1 MPHTL
6 LSAIALALLYLDVYI
21 RFMKIVCRHFIMSS
35 CHSYCHCCCHGCCH
49 SFLSH
54 LHGCILYLFIFWPR
68 AHHVFS
74 LFIYFTVAFLCTHT
88 NIHENVCCCHHC
100 ANVLLVASA
109 FTDSLAPTEHTF
121 GCRAASRRAD
131 WNSRITWNGFFLS
144 AIALVAILVIHKVN
158 SYSLLSVL
166 VAKLRCY
173 HIQWHAASPRAHFP
187 AAKWHF
193 VRRMPLVLIY
203 ILFFV
208 FFFCL
213 HLLWKFLLRSHFT
226 WNFSGFDGG
235 IVIGTEIVG
244 DWLWRGD
251 KWWKIKL
258 CV

>member
-1 MPHTL
+1 
-6 LSAIALALLYLDVYI
+6 
-21 RFMKIVCRHFIMSS
+21 MKIVCRHFIMSS

-109 FTDSLAPTEHTF
+109 FTDSLAPTEHTL

-158 SYSLLSVL
+158 TFLFTAERARCEIALLPHSVACRVSARPLSSGKMAFCSSNAIGVNIYSVL
-166 VAKLRCY
+166 V
-173 HIQWHAASPRAHFP
+173 
-187 AAKWHF
+187 
-193 VRRMPLVLIY
+193 
-203 ILFFV
+203 
-208 FFFCL
+208 FFFL

-235 IVIGTEIVG
+235 IVIETEIVG